1 MPKDILKKYDCEFIT
16 LTTKS
21 LKNEKFIREIISI
34 CERYLEQG
42 FKLQNKLKGS
52 LRIYMKFVTI
62 ASLRCCE
69 KLKQNGNFFK
79 KNRKLTFYD
88 YSVILYRVILT

>member
-1 MPKDILKKYDCEFIT
+1 MPKDILKKYNCEFIT

-52 LRIYMKFVTI
+52 LRIYMKLLLLHLLG
-62 ASLRCCE
+62 AAR
-69 KLKQNGNFFK
+69 N
-79 KNRKLTFYD
+79 
-88 YSVILYRVILT
+88 